1 MAIINTT
8 EANLGTAKSNVGDGT
23 RITASELRSTL
34 GILATF
40 VNHTH
45 SITDTY
51 ATNCECN
58 CNCRCNCF
66 GNGCNL
72 N

>member
-1 MAIINTT
+1 MGQINTSD
-8 EANLGTAKSNVGDGT
+8 ANLGTAKSEIGGGVK
-23 RITASELRSTL
+23 ITASDLRATL
-34 GILATF
+34 GILASF

-58 CNCRCNCF
+58 CDCRCNCF